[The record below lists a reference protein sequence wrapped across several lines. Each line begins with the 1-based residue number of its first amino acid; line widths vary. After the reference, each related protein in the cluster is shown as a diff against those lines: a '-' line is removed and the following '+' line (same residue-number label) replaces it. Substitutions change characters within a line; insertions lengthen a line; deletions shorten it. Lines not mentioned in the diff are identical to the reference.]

1 MAPWP
6 ALVLRPRDLTN
17 GPALLR
23 ESGAA
28 PSSGGGLRGSD
39 YASGGFT
46 SLLSAA
52 IVMFATGRLILAATN
67 LVVLALFVAAV
78 VASIDLYAP
87 DQKET
92 DHGYV

>member
-1 MAPWP
+1 M
-6 ALVLRPRDLTN
+6 
-17 GPALLR
+17 GG
-23 ESGAA
+23 SGALTTPA
-28 PSSGGGLRGSD
+28 AARWAIGV
-39 YASGGFT
+39 GFT

-92 DHGYV
+92 GHGYV